1 MQNQKTQSDMLWHDL
16 TELVKEFEGGNISFE
31 ETTKTL
37 TCLSEHYQQKKVTI
51 QTNNRGVNILQV
63 AIDHFI
69 EHMDDCVDADDCTFD
84 EDDLAVVLN
93 IKEQLREQSK

>member
-1 MQNQKTQSDMLWHDL
+1 MQNQK
-16 TELVKEFEGGNISFE
+16 I
-31 ETTKTL
+31 
-37 TCLSEHYQQKKVTI
+37 TI
-51 QTNNRGVNILQV
+51 QTNNRGLNILQV

-69 EHMDDCVDADDCTFD
+69 EHIDDCVDADDDMFD